1 MQVTLLGFQIDHTV
15 ADDIDLG
22 RRATEMC
29 PYIKAIDIWLPDP
42 EFFLPNAAAIF

>member
-1 MQVTLLGFQIDHTV
+1 MQVTFLRFQIDHTV
-15 ADDIDLG
+15 GNDIDIG
-22 RRATEMC
+22 RRMC